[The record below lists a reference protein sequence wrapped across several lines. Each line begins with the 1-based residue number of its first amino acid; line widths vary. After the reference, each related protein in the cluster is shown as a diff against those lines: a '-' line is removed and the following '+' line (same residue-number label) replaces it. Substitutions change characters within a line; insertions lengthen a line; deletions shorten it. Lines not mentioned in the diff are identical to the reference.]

1 MLTVIVRS
9 VFGEYGKFCSQYLD
23 ECLHGFQQD
32 RIDIS
37 EWIDINKT
45 GLSKECIICHYG
57 YFKDI
62 SYEFEPQVCNG
73 CHDILMM
80 ACELKKRCNAEC
92 KRHSLSMCL
101 RNMTRNDAIN
111 MLDNSKLD
119 DKVTLRTW
127 ILVQL
132 KDVELIKEGA
142 FAGTH
147 FKEINSGVNSKWYR
161 KSWK

>member
-1 MLTVIVRS
+1 M
-9 VFGEYGKFCSQYLD
+9 QYD
-23 ECLHGFQQD
+23 KTG
-32 RIDIS
+32 IS
-37 EWIDINKT
+37 EETDMNKT
-45 GLSKECIICHYG
+45 YASKECIICHYW

-62 SYEFEPQVCNG
+62 GYKFEPQVCNG

-119 DKVTLRTW
+119 DKCTL
-127 ILVQL
+127 
-132 KDVELIKEGA
+132 
-142 FAGTH
+142 
-147 FKEINSGVNSKWYR
+147 
-161 KSWK
+161 